1 MKMKSI
7 EKALKGVIIYE
18 GIILATFIPP
28 ISKFVG
34 SLNVIAQNT
43 FAEFGNTANSMIN
56 IATRHTFGF
65 SNLYFLALLLIA
77 IGISILD
84 IIFKSKE
91 SGGK

>member
-1 MKMKSI
+1 MRMKSI

-18 GIILATFIPP
+18 GIILTTFIPP

-34 SLNVIAQNT
+34 NINGSVQNT
-43 FAEFGNTANSMIN
+43 FAEFGNTANSIIN

-65 SNLYFLALLLIA
+65 SNLYFLGLLLIA
-77 IGISILD
+77 IGVPTLD
-84 IIFKSKE
+84 VVLKSKE